1 MNAKDIGHRI
11 RETRK
16 RLRHTQ
22 KVFARL
28 IGVTAAAVSAYETGD
43 SVPSMETLVKLTK
56 IGNTSSD
63 WILTGGHMA
72 GTPDG
77 KLIQL
82 TREEL
87 AVIED
92 LRQADPEVR
101 ELVMRLVKAII
112 CSKNS
117 AS

>member
-1 MNAKDIGHRI
+1 MA
-11 RETRK
+11 E
-16 RLRHTQ
+16 RLGLTT
-22 KVFARL
+22 
-28 IGVTAAAVSAYETGD
+28 GSAVSAYETGD
-43 SVPSMETLVKLTK
+43 NLPPIETLMKLAE
-56 IGNTSSD
+56 IGNTSPN

-82 TREEL
+82 TPEEL